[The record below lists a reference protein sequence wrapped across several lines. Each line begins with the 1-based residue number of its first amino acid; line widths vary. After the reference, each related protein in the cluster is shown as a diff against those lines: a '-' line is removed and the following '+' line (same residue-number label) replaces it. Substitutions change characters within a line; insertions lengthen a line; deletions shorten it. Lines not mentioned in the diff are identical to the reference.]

1 MIRALLLWGVYAA
14 SPELRA
20 GAAQRG
26 AGPAELEG
34 QPPGPAAGFSAG
46 APAVAPEAPK
56 PGRGKS
62 RAVTAA
68 RLHDMLKE
76 RLDRPRRMQA
86 AWLEEKSKFP
96 PGPSLLLLPLAPAFA
111 MVMGGGL
118 IRKQPFKEQAV
129 DEKQRLRLGKEQN
142 DVSLTMP
149 FFDNL
154 VETIEDCMGMLSR
167 VEGIESTIP
176 GLILHVG
183 PQIDQ
188 TWSAASDRAVNTINR
203 GRQTSENFFNKLNRK
218 WTLLYRAI
226 LEIHGYIEQ
235 KMEYIDR
242 TWKQATTLFEALD
255 KKSRKWCAREYR
267 AVFREMK
274 KALSKAKKR
283 VVLVAKFGHG

>member
-1 MIRALLLWGVYAA
+1 
-14 SPELRA
+14 
-20 GAAQRG
+20 
-26 AGPAELEG
+26 
-34 QPPGPAAGFSAG
+34 
-46 APAVAPEAPK
+46 
-56 PGRGKS
+56 
-62 RAVTAA
+62 
-68 RLHDMLKE
+68 
-76 RLDRPRRMQA
+76 
-86 AWLEEKSKFP
+86 
-96 PGPSLLLLPLAPAFA
+96 
-111 MVMGGGL
+111 
-118 IRKQPFKEQAV
+118 
-129 DEKQRLRLGKEQN
+129 
-142 DVSLTMP
+142 MP

-167 VEGIESTIP
+167 VEGIESTLP

-283 VVLVAKFGHG
+283 VDLVRVAVGEMVEEREPLTPKELKKWRASMLQPLVAVLPEIDKAESDTRALRVAFNSLQLRTQNSVERVGDMYSATSEGLTGCG